1 MYEGNILF
9 LGQNEVEPTTVT
21 GILQDDAFLSSPLP
35 ETKPRYKTPRIVNT
49 TISGDEIA
57 ITPSADP
64 DENTAPWLI
73 KATDD
78 LDQIMNLPDNWDSYK
93 SPSISFRLL
102 MNAKNFLSSLE
113 FENVSPPRVVPVSGG
128 GIQFEWQY
136 GNRELEVEFVEESF
150 VGYLKVVNDQPTGEG
165 QFSISDYD
173 SGRLL
178 IKWLRPRQF

>member
-1 MYEGNILF
+1 MYEGNTLIS
-9 LGQNEVEPTTVT
+9 GQNEVEPIAAT
-21 GILQDDAFLSSPLP
+21 GILQSDAFLSNPLS
-35 ETKPRYKTPRIVNT
+35 ETKPRYKTPCVVKT

-57 ITPSADP
+57 IAPPADP
-64 DENTAPWLI
+64 DETTAPWLI
-73 KATDD
+73 KTTGD
-78 LDQIMNLPDNWDSYK
+78 LDQLTNLPDNWDSYN
-93 SPSISFRLL
+93 SPSISSRLL

-113 FENVSPPRVVPVSGG
+113 FENISPPRVVPISGG

-136 GNRELEVEFVEESF
+136 GNRELEVEFVEDNI

-178 IKWLRPRQF
+178 TKWLRPRQP